1 MFGGRGRAATF
12 LGISSTCVFRPP
24 LHHCG
29 ASSCI
34 HSQSRHSF
42 TYHASPSKA
51 RADEGLVDWEYAVR
65 ELDRVQSQKRS
76 ASGERSQEDMDAVS
90 RAEMLAREL
99 EQSRQEQRALAERL
113 RQVEAAALRSPSS
126 SSVAIESPALGPAA
140 LTATASVE
148 SRPISPP
155 SVASSPAPAAAPAAL
170 AVPAALEAPASPAA
184 AVVVAAAAPPTQ
196 PVFRLSDA
204 ARARLVRAVRAWRAE
219 RTLLRLLKAEA
230 PSLRKANLFS
240 KEMDKLVAYQFALL
254 SKTPFALDA
263 CVTFIGDPR

>member
-1 MFGGRGRAATF
+1 
-12 LGISSTCVFRPP
+12 LI
-24 LHHCG
+24 
-29 ASSCI
+29 
-34 HSQSRHSF
+34 
-42 TYHASPSKA
+42 
-51 RADEGLVDWEYAVR
+51 DWEYAVR
-65 ELDRVQSQKRS
+65 ELDRVQSQKRG
-76 ASGERSQEDMDAVS
+76 AGGERSQEDMDAVS
-90 RAEMLAREL
+90 RAEMLEREL

-140 LTATASVE
+140 LTATASAE

-155 SVASSPAPAAAPAAL
+155 SVASSPAPATAPAAA
-170 AVPAALEAPASPAA
+170 AVPA
-184 AVVVAAAAPPTQ
+184 AAAAPPAQ
-196 PVFRLSDA
+196 PAFLLSDA

-219 RTLLRLLKAEA
+219 RALLRQLKAEA

-263 CVTFIGDPR
+263 CVTFIGDPRCVFAGWVRLARRRCADTATVARRNHR